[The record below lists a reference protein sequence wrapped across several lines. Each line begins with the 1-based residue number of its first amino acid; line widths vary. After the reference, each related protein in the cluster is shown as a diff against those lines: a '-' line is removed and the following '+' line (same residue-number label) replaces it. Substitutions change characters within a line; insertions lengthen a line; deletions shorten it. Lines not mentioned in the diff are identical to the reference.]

1 MTALDHLPPPDP
13 DMRRLEAVLRRRKA
27 DRVPLV
33 ELAVADEV
41 LEALAGQALP
51 RLPADPVTADL
62 HAWAS
67 ARIRLWHRLGYDY
80 YRVRAD
86 IPLRIARGGSTETS
100 DGGRRVWSNEGTGI
114 IAGREDFERYPWPDP
129 SDIDLSRAEAA
140 VECLLPGMGAIGFVG
155 GVLEHAVEL
164 LGLTNLAMLLY
175 DEPDL
180 VEAVIDRVGTLVLAA
195 IEGFCGI
202 DGIPAV
208 WLGDDLGFKTSTL
221 IGPEHLRRYVLPW
234 HRRCAEAAHAR
245 GRLFLLHSCGKVEAV
260 MDDLVRDVGIDA
272 KHSFEDVIEPVE
284 RFYAR
289 WSGAIAVLGGIDV
302 DLLSRGSPGQVAA
315 RTRAVLEACS
325 AGGYACGSG
334 NSVTG
339 YVPPANYL
347 AMVQAVHRFNGR
359 MP

>member
-1 MTALDHLPPPDP
+1 MTALDDLPPPEP
-13 DMRRLEAVLRRRKA
+13 DMRRLESVLRRGRT

-41 LEALAGQALP
+41 LAALAGEALP
-51 RLPADPVTADL
+51 PLPAGPGAADVR
-62 HAWAS
+62 AWAS
-67 ARIRLWHRLGYDY
+67 SRVRLWHRLGYDY

-86 IPLRIARGGSTETS
+86 IPLRIERGGSTDTA
-100 DGGRRVWSNEGTGI
+100 DGARRVWSNEGTGI
-114 IAGREDFERYPWPDP
+114 IANRADFDRYPWPEP
-129 SDIDLSRAEAA
+129 SDIDLSRAEVG

-175 DEPDL
+175 DDPGL
-180 VEAVIDRVGTLVLAA
+180 VEAVIERVGTLILAA

-202 DGIPAV
+202 GGISAV

-221 IGPEHLRRYVLPW
+221 ISPDHLRQYILPW
-234 HRRCAEAAHAR
+234 HRRCAELAHAR

-260 MDDLVRDVGIDA
+260 MGDLVRDVGIDA

-289 WSGAIAVLGGIDV
+289 WSGDIAVLGGIDV
-302 DLLSRGSPGQVAA
+302 DLLSRGTPEQVSA
-315 RTRAVLEACS
+315 RTLAVLEACS

-347 AMVQAVHRFNGR
+347 AMVQALHRFNGR
-359 MP
+359 M